1 MEKALSYIPL
11 NWDLMKN
18 PANWIIIFL
27 MVALASAGLALIIST
42 ISAGPADNGEI
53 GE

>member
-1 MEKALSYIPL
+1 MEKALSYIPI
-11 NWDLMKN
+11 NWELAKN
-18 PANWIIIFL
+18 PANWIIVFL

-42 ISAGPADNGEI
+42 ISAGPASSGEV